1 MGARSILILLAALAL
16 VCIGTL
22 HAVAADRPL
31 EGFGADTPG
40 GSGGDAYV
48 VTSLSDAGPGT
59 LRDAV
64 SVPNRNISFAVGGT
78 IRLESSLVIAVDH
91 LTIDAGAAPCPGVTI
106 TAAHSG
112 VKGALV
118 DVKGAHDLILRHL
131 RVVDAPDPDTGDNL
145 RICDSACNI
154 VVDHCSFRRAADGD
168 VDISDGAHDVTVQWS
183 ILAETVKNSLIRTG
197 VYNVSLHHNL
207 FVKGDE
213 RNPQLD
219 DAESVDIVNNVI
231 ADWSTNYGTRIRN
244 GASAN
249 LVKNYYAPG
258 TRSDGQNAVVLL
270 ESAGPVY
277 MEGNELPDGCPTSG
291 TASDRL
297 PAPPITEMTPEE
309 ALRAVIEEAG
319 ARPLDA
325 TDSDYVGA
333 VAATPVRSMSWGTI
347 KSRYL

>member
-1 MGARSILILLAALAL
+1 VGARGSLISLATLVLLCA
-16 VCIGTL
+16 GTL
-22 HAVAADRPL
+22 QAVASERPL
-31 EGFGADTPG
+31 EGFGADTQG
-40 GSGGDAYV
+40 GSSGAPYV
-48 VTSLSDAGPGT
+48 VTSLSDSGPGT

-64 SVPNRNISFAVGGT
+64 SASNRNITFSVGGV
-78 IRLESSLVIAVDH
+78 IRLESSLPIAVDH
-91 LTIDAGAAPCPGVTI
+91 LTIDAGAAPDPGITI

-112 VKGALV
+112 VKSALL
-118 DVKGAHDLILRHL
+118 DVRGAHDLILRHL
-131 RVVDAPDPDTGDNL
+131 RVIDAPDPDTGDNL
-145 RICDSACNI
+145 RIWDNAYNV
-154 VVDHCSFRRAADGD
+154 VVDHCSFRRAGDGD
-168 VDISDGAHDVTVQWS
+168 VDISDGSHDVTVQWS

-219 DAESVDIVNNVI
+219 GAESIDIVNNVI

-249 LVKNYYAPG
+249 LVKNFYAPG

-270 ESAGPVY
+270 DSAGPVY
-277 MEGNELPDGCPTSG
+277 MEGNELPQGCPTSG
-291 TASDRL
+291 TTSGRL
-297 PAPPITEMTPEE
+297 PAPPVTEMSPGE

-325 TDSDYVGA
+325 EDSDYVKS
-333 VAATPVRSMSWGTI
+333 VAATPIKSTTWGAI